1 MKTRRKL
8 IAGILVATIALTG
21 VLVGTISAD
30 DEGGANP
37 QGTLMA
43 RVAEILGLN
52 QADVEN
58 AFQQAMTEQRDGRQA
73 EMEAAREAHL
83 QDLID
88 EGVLT
93 QGQVDEWEAWLQ
105 AQPDN
110 SDEMRAWLESRP
122 DMGDAFAM
130 GPGGRGTMPGGFGPR
145 GMMGRGW
152 IGGGFAGQCPMF
164 DDDD

>member
-1 MKTRRKL
+1 MTGRRKL
-8 IAGILVATIALTG
+8 IAGILVATLALTG

-30 DEGGANP
+30 DQGGANP
-37 QGTLMA
+37 QTTLMA

-52 QADVEN
+52 QTDVEN
-58 AFQQAMTEQRDGRQA
+58 AFQQAMTEQRDARQA
-73 EMEAAREAHL
+73 EMQAARDARL

-88 EGVLT
+88 QGVLT
-93 QGQVDEWEAWLQ
+93 QDQVDQWETWLQ
-105 AQPDN
+105 SQPDN

-145 GMMGRGW
+145 GMMGRGS